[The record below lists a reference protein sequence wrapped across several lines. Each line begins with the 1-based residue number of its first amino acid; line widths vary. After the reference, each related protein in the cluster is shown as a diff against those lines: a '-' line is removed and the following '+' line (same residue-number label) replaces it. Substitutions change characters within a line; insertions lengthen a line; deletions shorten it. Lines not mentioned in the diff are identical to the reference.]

1 MTAETLSARE
11 TTRTKNMAKRRE
23 TILREARSLI
33 ASEGFEALK
42 IRDLAARAGLTVP
55 TIYNLIG
62 GKNEILAIIID
73 ELVAQLRVIQDQA
86 KRGSVEGSFATL
98 INDLADHFA
107 TDEAFF
113 RAAFIAGD
121 RSGLFEQSSGEG
133 IFAHFVQQPIEAC
146 ARAVKEGLLRG
157 QIPPEV
163 LGPQIYG
170 CYRLARQDWANGYFD
185 LNEFR
190 SQALIGVFLCL
201 ASDAEPAFRERLLTR
216 IAGEAK
222 TLRLRRAPRWID
234 VTDTGDRSQAA
245 SGEAAASGLDAGP
258 VEGSNGAAGQKSGEA
273 ALRDGEPQPKKRRRR
288 RRRRR
293 KKTASDAAGA
303 TSKEQGSAQ
312 TDKTGPASPARQA
325 NPAAPKDPPV
335 YAAIDLGTNN
345 CRLLVAKRSREGFR
359 VIDAYSRIVRLGEGL
374 ASTGQLSDAA
384 MDRAAAALK
393 ICADKMHRRGVT
405 NARSIATEA
414 CRTATNGAEFIARVK
429 RETGIDLD
437 IVSTADEA
445 QLAVGGCAP
454 LLDPDHAAA
463 LVFDIGGGS
472 TELMWVH
479 HEGRPKPEI
488 LDWTSLPCGVVT
500 LAETYGGDA
509 VSEELFAEMVADVSN
524 RLEPFQE
531 RLARYDCA
539 DKPFHLLGTSGTV
552 TTIAGVHLGLKRYDR
567 ARVDGAWVGLDDVS
581 KVTETLLGMSLAERA
596 AHACVGH
603 ERADLVLAGCAILEA
618 IARSWPTD
626 RLRVADR
633 GLREGILFSL
643 MEADQTRGQGGRR
656 RRRRRR
662 RRKSKTSQTSTP
674 AGGEAQS

>member
-1 MTAETLSARE
+1 M
-11 TTRTKNMAKRRE
+11 
-23 TILREARSLI
+23 
-33 ASEGFEALK
+33 
-42 IRDLAARAGLTVP
+42 
-55 TIYNLIG
+55 
-62 GKNEILAIIID
+62 
-73 ELVAQLRVIQDQA
+73 
-86 KRGSVEGSFATL
+86 
-98 INDLADHFA
+98 
-107 TDEAFF
+107 
-113 RAAFIAGD
+113 
-121 RSGLFEQSSGEG
+121 
-133 IFAHFVQQPIEAC
+133 
-146 ARAVKEGLLRG
+146 
-157 QIPPEV
+157 
-163 LGPQIYG
+163 
-170 CYRLARQDWANGYFD
+170 
-185 LNEFR
+185 
-190 SQALIGVFLCL
+190 
-201 ASDAEPAFRERLLTR
+201 
-216 IAGEAK
+216 
-222 TLRLRRAPRWID
+222 
-234 VTDTGDRSQAA
+234 TDTGDRSQAA
-245 SGEAAASGLDAGP
+245 SGEAAASGSDAGP
-258 VEGSNGAAGQKSGEA
+258 VEGSNGAAGQKSGDLSAREDQA
-273 ALRDGEPQPKKRRRR
+273 QPKKRRRR

-293 KKTASDAAGA
+293 KKAASDAAGTA
-303 TSKEQGSAQ
+303 SKDQGSAQ
-312 TDKTGPASPARQA
+312 ADKKQPASTARQTK
-325 NPAAPKDPPV
+325 PTLPKDPPV

-345 CRLLVAKRSREGFR
+345 CRLLVAKRSRDGFR

-393 ICADKMHRRGVT
+393 ICAEKMQRRGVT

-414 CRTATNGAEFIARVK
+414 CRTAANGTDFIARVK

-509 VSEELFAEMVADVSN
+509 VSEELYADMVAEVAD
-524 RLEPFQE
+524 RLAPFQQ
-531 RLARYDCA
+531 RLAGQGCA

-567 ARVDGAWVGLDDVS
+567 ARVDGAWVDLDDVS
-581 KVTETLLGMSLAERA
+581 KVTETLLSMTLAERA

-618 IARSWPTD
+618 IAQSWPAE

-662 RRKSKTSQTSTP
+662 RRKPKTSQTSAP
-674 AGGEAQS
+674 AGGEAQP